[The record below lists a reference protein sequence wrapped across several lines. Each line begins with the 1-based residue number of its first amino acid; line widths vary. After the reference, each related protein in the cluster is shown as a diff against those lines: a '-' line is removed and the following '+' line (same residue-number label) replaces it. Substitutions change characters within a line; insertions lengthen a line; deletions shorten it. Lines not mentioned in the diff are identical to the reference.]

1 MADGGGPDGAYA
13 PATKRAAE
21 YVRLGDKS
29 PPALARKRGRYWP
42 GFVQDKFKL
51 PFAGFPVGVLHRR
64 RPPYRPSAAAAR
76 SMHRFCGQVGE
87 QAGHD
92 RFKSLIRQEQT
103 SAAHF
108 LRSMAEMKRNQAL
121 GAFPAVDKPVDALS
135 ANPAAQIR
143 NSHQTAGKPWAGC
156 NKTFVHLFSRQPAN
170 AVDNF
175 VRKLHKSGASTCRIR
190 RVGARM
196 RLVQRPNKSCE
207 SRLYECVTALL
218 RCVGLAV
225 ARSRAVDSGMGTSAL
240 VKGQKA
246 AITLDQT
253 CQAVAAQAA
262 M

>member
-92 RFKSLIRQEQT
+92 HLKSLMRQEQT
-103 SAAHF
+103 PAAQF
-108 LRSMAEMKRNQAL
+108 LRKPQEKEKNQAL
-121 GAFPAVDKPVDALS
+121 GAFMAVDKPVGALS
-135 ANPAAQIR
+135 RPRVRQRREIR
-143 NSHQTAGKPWAGC
+143 PG
-156 NKTFVHLFSRQPAN
+156 
-170 AVDNF
+170 
-175 VRKLHKSGASTCRIR
+175 
-190 RVGARM
+190 
-196 RLVQRPNKSCE
+196 RLEMAPS
-207 SRLYECVTALL
+207 
-218 RCVGLAV
+218 
-225 ARSRAVDSGMGTSAL
+225 M
-240 VKGQKA
+240 
-246 AITLDQT
+246 
-253 CQAVAAQAA
+253 
-262 M
+262 